1 MMKTRDE
8 VFKTRPDARTADQA
22 KSKSQLRR
30 LKLQKEGRRDVTM
43 KSPEPKTSDFCL
55 YCGVEY
61 SDYDGRVTRCPK
73 CATPL

>member
-1 MMKTRDE
+1 MKNRDD
-8 VFKTRPDARTADQA
+8 VIKVRPEGRTSVTP

-30 LKLQKEGRRDVTM
+30 METQSEGRRDLTM
-43 KSPEPKTSDFCL
+43 KSPKRKSSDFCL
-55 YCGVEY
+55 YCGTEY